1 MFDFFKKKTKEIKPV
16 EKKEKPTTP
25 FEPEGID
32 KGEFYNKSVQKTAK
46 DFLIVKEGQTVALD
60 SLDLQGGYTKNFE
73 DVYSPNMLGEEIIF
87 SYYAINGFIGF
98 NNCAILAQDW
108 LINKAVAAPC
118 EDAISVNFNVILTD
132 TETTD
137 KDKEIIEKLKNLSD
151 DNGKFKIKPI
161 CREFAENKR
170 KYGQA
175 LCIPIVEGVD
185 YKLPFNLD
193 AVSPKSYKGMSVIE
207 PVWVAPVLDQDAIT
221 NPLSQRFYKPT
232 WFRLPNGDLI
242 HHTWFIFNTYGDI
255 PDILKP
261 TYYFG
266 GYPLPQLLY
275 QQVYAAHKTAKE
287 APMLA
292 QSKRLNYMEGN
303 LNAFLGDE
311 SLFKRTLNALSWLR
325 NNWGWL
331 LIKKDQQIGQLDTS
345 LADFDAVTML
355 GYQLTAAIAGV
366 PSARLLETSPKGWQS
381 TGSYEDR
388 NYSKLQKQI
397 QMQDFCP
404 ILNFHF
410 KLLAKSLYEVDK
422 TYTTVFD
429 PIDTP
434 TEKERAEIR
443 EINSRTDVNYL
454 NAGVVSPDEI
464 RDVIREDINSGYN
477 VLAEEMEG
485 EPLEIDPE
493 EDPLG
498 GNFFNN

>member
-1 MFDFFKKKTKEIKPV
+1 MFNFFKKKTKEIKPV

-32 KGEFYNKSVQKTAK
+32 KGEFYNISVQKTAK

-60 SLDLQGGYTKNFE
+60 SLDLQGGYTKDFE

-87 SYYAINGFIGF
+87 SYYARNGFIGF
-98 NNCAILAQDW
+98 NNCSILAQDW

-118 EDAISVNFNVILTD
+118 EDAISINYDVILTD
-132 TETTD
+132 AETTD
-137 KDKEIIEKLKNLSD
+137 EDKEVIEKLKRTSD
-151 DNGKFKIKPI
+151 ESNVFRIKSV

-175 LCIPIVEGVD
+175 LCIPIIEGVN
-185 YKLPFNLD
+185 YKLPFNID
-193 AVSPKSYKGMSVIE
+193 AVSYKSYKGMSVIE

-221 NPLSQRFYKPT
+221 NPLSQRFYEPT
-232 WFRLPNGDLI
+232 WFRLPNGELV
-242 HHTWFIFNTYGDI
+242 HYSWFIFNTYGDI

-311 SLFKRTLNALSWLR
+311 NLFKKTLNALSWLR

-404 ILNFHF
+404 ILSLHY
-410 KLLAKSLYEVDK
+410 KLLAKSLYDLNK
-422 TYTTVFD
+422 SYTIVFD

-485 EPLEIDPE
+485 EPVQDP

-498 GNFFNN
+498 GSFFDN